1 MRCVGTNA
9 LIYVVDPS
17 VKEAE
22 KRQWAQELLLEN
34 DLAVSVQV
42 LRESYW
48 QFTRPSRAEVLTHS
62 HALMFLESVRRIPVQ
77 DVTLEVFRS
86 AVSIS
91 RGFGL
96 SYRDGAILAAER
108 ACGCDTVYS
117 EELSDHQDYD
127 GVNVIN
133 PFREQGRP
141 S

>member
-1 MRCVGTNA
+1 M
-9 LIYVVDPS
+9 
-17 VKEAE
+17 
-22 KRQWAQELLLEN
+22 
-34 DLAVSVQV
+34 
-42 LRESYW
+42 
-48 QFTRPSRAEVLTHS
+48 
-62 HALMFLESVRRIPVQ
+62 
-77 DVTLEVFRS
+77 FRS

-96 SYRDGAILAAER
+96 SYLLDGAILAAAR